1 MKQTMKKRITALL
14 LVFSLAALLSL
25 SAFAEDAST
34 TADPSVGAETSD
46 ATGSEAGSAGTT
58 ASGGVAID
66 GEVYY
71 GTDYVQFDIH
81 GGNATNLFY
90 DVLYNGDPV
99 YRHVHYEV
107 EEDGVDHVGIEVKE
121 GKSQNLYSIVVYTGP
136 SAKADGSAVT
146 ANIRCLYADLLSED
160 GTSSHSEVIGAV
172 VNTVAISMDDFPST
186 FYFDG
191 KDYNR
196 AQETIDTETDGYH
209 CDYTLYVQPELTG
222 SITYVDS
229 HGSVVKT
236 DQIEKIKASETEDSA
251 REIQLKE
258 VTAADGTVYYP
269 QVTSIKVDYYKQID
283 FVIPCRTY
291 PKGEYGHY
299 QAIIQ
304 YVDENDEL
312 IWMDEVSVTENYIYM
327 LPKTFVHTADVT
339 GEDGTTQTQTNYY
352 DRADETA
359 EYLYFQPGDAG
370 TDQSKTYTV
379 QYNVVDQTREVTWT
393 IQNLAVSVAEDGT
406 WSSISLGN
414 TEYTVQPGKTAT
426 HTPEPITYN
435 GTTYVPV
442 QDEYTYT
449 YGDTN
454 LLQQVYYTADG
465 YVPSVSYTVAL
476 QFVNIADG
484 AVLQSESVMVNPGAD
499 TEITCPAEFTA
510 GDNTYVRLGGQSD
523 TYRHSYYSPKRTYTI
538 YYRDVNDTLYANTI
552 ITNIETVTTERT
564 ETGVT
569 YVEDVTTVTGGT
581 VTGPAYAT
589 GPAAGTG
596 ITGITD
602 DTTGMNQAVNEEGQG
617 LAQEREEQIAEG
629 ETPLAQSP
637 GGETTPEESITDNDT
652 AKSGLSTALMT
663 GGTVAALVVAIVLVV
678 LIVVQRKRNRS
689 TRR

>member
-34 TADPSVGAETSD
+34 TADPSVGAGASD
-46 ATGSEAGSAGTT
+46 TAGSGTT
-58 ASGGVAID
+58 ASGAITIA

-81 GGNATNLFY
+81 GGSANNLFY
-90 DVLYNGDPV
+90 DVLYGEETVYQHVHYTTPDNSGVNSVGIDLEDLGEGYSDVTQYSIQVYRGRAVSATNKPIAQASMAGIYARLNGDPQQDV
-99 YRHVHYEV
+99 LIGSVV
-107 EEDGVDHVGIEVKE
+107 NGTNVGGIEPPPTYYN
-121 GKSQNLYSIVVYTGP
+121 Q
-136 SAKADGSAVT
+136 
-146 ANIRCLYADLLSED
+146 
-160 GTSSHSEVIGAV
+160 GT
-172 VNTVAISMDDFPST
+172 
-186 FYFDG
+186 
-191 KDYNR
+191 DYNLVSEGM
-196 AQETIDTETDGYH
+196 QYDETARKYYAEYEP
-209 CDYTLYVQPELTG
+209 YVPTPLDG
-222 SITYVDS
+222 SITYVDNQ
-229 HGSVVKT
+229 GNILKT
-236 DQIEKIKASETEDSA
+236 DTIVNITPDHTGDTP
-251 REIQLKE
+251 KE
-258 VTAADGTVYYP
+258 VVLVDRFLVQDGEQDLYYYP
-269 QVTSIKVDYYKQID
+269 TVPIVRADYYGQID
-283 FVIPCRTY
+283 FVVLCNAYASTE
-291 PKGEYGHY
+291 GETGLVKIHY
-299 QAIIQ
+299 TSGGEDIL
-304 YVDENDEL
+304 VDEVNLTTTTYLYTVPESFVQIESGKATQYKLKDNGNQLNEYHQLVLVPGRAENDYYFEYEATAADEAVTWNL
-312 IWMDEVSVTENYIYM
+312 ILM
-327 LPKTFVHTADVT
+327 
-339 GEDGTTQTQTNYY
+339 DGTTNT
-352 DRADETA
+352 RLGAETM
-359 EYLYFQPGDAG
+359 D
-370 TDQSKTYTV
+370 
-379 QYNVVDQTREVTWT
+379 
-393 IQNLAVSVAEDGT
+393 
-406 WSSISLGN
+406 
-414 TEYTVQPGKTAT
+414 VQPGETVEFDAAA
-426 HTPEPITYN
+426 HAPA
-435 GTTYVPV
+435 GYVPS
-442 QDEYTYT
+442 QETYTYT
-449 YGDTN
+449 YGGEN
-454 LLQQVYYTADG
+454 LVQYVYYTPDG
-465 YVPSVSYTVAL
+465 YVPTESYTVTL

>member
-34 TADPSVGAETSD
+34 TADPSVGAEASD

-58 ASGGVAID
+58 AQGGVTID

-81 GGNATNLFY
+81 GGNANNLFY
-90 DVLYNGDPV
+90 DVLYGGAPVYQHVHYTTPDGSGVNSVGIDLEDLGEGYSDVTQFSIRVYTGRAANDSNTIATATMAGIYARLNGDPEQDV
-99 YRHVHYEV
+99 L
-107 EEDGVDHVGIEVKE
+107 I
-121 GKSQNLYSIVVYTGP
+121 
-136 SAKADGSAVT
+136 GS
-146 ANIRCLYADLLSED
+146 
-160 GTSSHSEVIGAV
+160 V
-172 VNTVAISMDDFPST
+172 VNGTDVEGIVPPPT
-186 FYFDG
+186 YYNQG
-191 KDYNR
+191 TDYNLVSEGMQYDKTAR
-196 AQETIDTETDGYH
+196 KYYAEYKP
-209 CDYTLYVQPELTG
+209 YVPTPLDG
-222 SITYVDS
+222 SITYVDNQGNILKKDTIVNITPD
-229 HGSVVKT
+229 HTGDT
-236 DQIEKIKASETEDSA
+236 P
-251 REIQLKE
+251 KE
-258 VTAADGTVYYP
+258 VVLVDRFLVQDGEQDLYYYP
-269 QVTSIKVDYYKQID
+269 TVQIVKADYYGQID
-283 FVIPCRTY
+283 FVVLCNAYASTE
-291 PKGEYGHY
+291 GETGLVKIHY
-299 QAIIQ
+299 TSGGEDIL
-304 YVDENDEL
+304 VDEVNLTTTTYLYTVPDSFVQIESGKATQYKLKDDGNQLNEYHQLVLVPGRAENDYYFEYKATAADEAVTWNL
-312 IWMDEVSVTENYIYM
+312 ILM
-327 LPKTFVHTADVT
+327 
-339 GEDGTTQTQTNYY
+339 DGTTNT
-352 DRADETA
+352 RLGAETM
-359 EYLYFQPGDAG
+359 E
-370 TDQSKTYTV
+370 
-379 QYNVVDQTREVTWT
+379 
-393 IQNLAVSVAEDGT
+393 
-406 WSSISLGN
+406 
-414 TEYTVQPGKTAT
+414 VQPGETVEFDAAA
-426 HTPEPITYN
+426 HAPA
-435 GTTYVPV
+435 GYVPS
-442 QDEYTYT
+442 QETYTYT
-449 YGDTN
+449 YGGEN
-454 LLQQVYYTADG
+454 LVQYVYYTPDG
-465 YVPSVSYTVAL
+465 YVPTESYTVTL

>member
-34 TADPSVGAETSD
+34 TADPSVGAEASD
-46 ATGSEAGSAGTT
+46 AAGSEAGSAGTT
-58 ASGGVAID
+58 AQGGVTIA

-81 GGNATNLFY
+81 GGSATNLFY
-90 DVLYNGDPV
+90 DVLYGGAPVYQHVHYTTPDNSGVNSVGIDLEDLGEGYSDVTQYSIRVYTGRAVSATNKPIAQASMAGIYARPNGDPQQDV
-99 YRHVHYEV
+99 LI
-107 EEDGVDHVGIEVKE
+107 G
-121 GKSQNLYSIVVYTGP
+121 SVV
-136 SAKADGSAVT
+136 
-146 ANIRCLYADLLSED
+146 D
-160 GTSSHSEVIGAV
+160 GTAAGEIEPPP
-172 VNTVAISMDDFPST
+172 TYYDQDT
-186 FYFDG
+186 DT
-191 KDYNR
+191 DYNLVSEGMQYDKTAR
-196 AQETIDTETDGYH
+196 KYYAEYKP
-209 CDYTLYVQPELTG
+209 YVPTSLKG
-222 SITYVDS
+222 SITYVDNQGNILETDTIS
-229 HGSVVKT
+229 EIKPENTGADAIVV
-236 DQIEKIKASETEDSA
+236 ELED
-251 REIQLKE
+251 RLEIQNGTETLNYYPVLE
-258 VTAADGTVYYP
+258 TVTA
-269 QVTSIKVDYYKQID
+269 DYYGQID
-283 FVIPCRTY
+283 FVVLCNAYASTE
-291 PKGEYGHY
+291 GETGLVKIHY
-299 QAIIQ
+299 TAGGEDIL
-304 YVDENDEL
+304 VDEVNLTTTTYLYTVPKSFVQIESGKATQYKLKDDGNQLNEYHQLVLVPGRAENDYYFEYEATAA
-312 IWMDEVSVTENYIYM
+312 DEVISWNLILM
-327 LPKTFVHTADVT
+327 
-339 GEDGTTQTQTNYY
+339 DGTTNTRLGT
-352 DRADETA
+352 ETMDV
-359 EYLYFQPGDAG
+359 EPGETVEFDAAAHAPAG
-370 TDQSKTYTV
+370 
-379 QYNVVDQTREVTWT
+379 
-393 IQNLAVSVAEDGT
+393 
-406 WSSISLGN
+406 
-414 TEYTVQPGKTAT
+414 
-426 HTPEPITYN
+426 
-435 GTTYVPV
+435 YVPS
-442 QDEYTYT
+442 QETYTYT
-449 YGDTN
+449 YGGEN
-454 LLQQVYYTADG
+454 LVQYVYYTPDG
-465 YVPSVSYTVAL
+465 SAPTESYTVTL

-629 ETPLAQSP
+629 ETPLAQAP
-637 GGETTPEESITDNDT
+637 GGETTPEEAITDNDT

>member
-34 TADPSVGAETSD
+34 TADPSVGAEASD

-58 ASGGVAID
+58 ASGAVTIT

-71 GTDYVQFDIH
+71 GTDYVQFDIN
-81 GGNATNLFY
+81 GGSANNLFY
-90 DVLYNGDPV
+90 DVLYNGNPV
-99 YRHVHYEV
+99 YQHVYYTP
-107 EEDGVDHVGIEVKE
+107 DDRGVNSVGIDLEDLGDDYSDVT
-121 GKSQNLYSIVVYTGP
+121 QYSIQVYTGRAV
-136 SAKADGSAVT
+136 SATNKPIAQASMAGIYARPNGDPQQDVLIGSVVNGTDVGGIEPPPTYYDQVT
-146 ANIRCLYADLLSED
+146 DTDYNLVSEGMQYD
-160 GTSSHSEVIGAV
+160 GTKYYAEYK
-172 VNTVAISMDDFPST
+172 P
-186 FYFDG
+186 
-191 KDYNR
+191 
-196 AQETIDTETDGYH
+196 
-209 CDYTLYVQPELTG
+209 YVPTPLDG
-222 SITYVDS
+222 SITYVDNQ
-229 HGSVVKT
+229 GNILET
-236 DQIEKIKASETEDSA
+236 DTISPKIKPENTGADAIVVELKD
-251 REIQLKE
+251 RLEIQNGTETLNYYPVLE
-258 VTAADGTVYYP
+258 TVTA
-269 QVTSIKVDYYKQID
+269 DYYGQID
-283 FVIPCRTY
+283 FVVLCNAYASTE
-291 PKGEYGHY
+291 GETGLVKIHY
-299 QAIIQ
+299 TSGGEDIL
-304 YVDENDEL
+304 VDEVNLTTTTYLYTVPDSFVQIDAESGKATQYKL
-312 IWMDEVSVTENYIYM
+312 KDDDQLNEYHQLVLVPGRAESDYYFEYEATAADEVISWNLILM
-327 LPKTFVHTADVT
+327 
-339 GEDGTTQTQTNYY
+339 DGTTNTRLGT
-352 DRADETA
+352 ETMDV
-359 EYLYFQPGDAG
+359 EPGETVEFNAAAHAPAG
-370 TDQSKTYTV
+370 
-379 QYNVVDQTREVTWT
+379 
-393 IQNLAVSVAEDGT
+393 
-406 WSSISLGN
+406 
-414 TEYTVQPGKTAT
+414 
-426 HTPEPITYN
+426 
-435 GTTYVPV
+435 YVPS
-442 QDEYTYT
+442 QETYTYT
-449 YGDTN
+449 YGGEN
-454 LLQQVYYTADG
+454 LVQYVYYTPDG
-465 YVPSVSYTVAL
+465 YVPTESYTVTL

>member
-14 LVFSLAALLSL
+14 LVLSLAALLSL

-34 TADPSVGAETSD
+34 TADPSVGAGASD
-46 ATGSEAGSAGTT
+46 TAGSGAGSAGTT
-58 ASGGVAID
+58 AQGGVTIA

-99 YRHVHYEV
+99 YRHVHYTTP
-107 EEDGVDHVGIEVKE
+107 DNSGVNSVGIDLE
-121 GKSQNLYSIVVYTGP
+121 GLGNDYSDVTQYSIQVYTGRAV
-136 SAKADGSAVT
+136 SATNKPIAQASMAGIYARLNGDPEQDVLIGS
-146 ANIRCLYADLLSED
+146 
-160 GTSSHSEVIGAV
+160 V
-172 VNTVAISMDDFPST
+172 VNGTDVEGIVPPPT
-186 FYFDG
+186 YYNQG
-191 KDYNR
+191 TDYNLSGDMKYD
-196 AQETIDTETDGYH
+196 ETARKYYAEYKP
-209 CDYTLYVQPELTG
+209 YVPTPLDG
-222 SITYVDS
+222 SITYVDNQ
-229 HGSVVKT
+229 GNILKT
-236 DQIEKIKASETEDSA
+236 DTIVNITPDHTGDTP
-251 REIQLKE
+251 KE
-258 VTAADGTVYYP
+258 VVLVNRFLVQDGEQDLYYYP
-269 QVTSIKVDYYKQID
+269 TVQIVKADYYGQID
-283 FVIPCRTY
+283 FVVLCNAYASTE
-291 PKGEYGHY
+291 GETGLVKIHY
-299 QAIIQ
+299 TSGGEDIL
-304 YVDENDEL
+304 VDEVNLTTTTFLYTVPDSFVQIDAESGKATQYKLKDDGNQLNEYHQLVLVPGRAESDYYFEYEATAADEAVAWNL
-312 IWMDEVSVTENYIYM
+312 ILM
-327 LPKTFVHTADVT
+327 
-339 GEDGTTQTQTNYY
+339 DGTTNT
-352 DRADETA
+352 RLGAETM
-359 EYLYFQPGDAG
+359 D
-370 TDQSKTYTV
+370 
-379 QYNVVDQTREVTWT
+379 
-393 IQNLAVSVAEDGT
+393 
-406 WSSISLGN
+406 
-414 TEYTVQPGKTAT
+414 VQPGETVEFDAAA
-426 HTPEPITYN
+426 HAPA
-435 GTTYVPV
+435 GYVPS
-442 QDEYTYT
+442 QETYTYT
-449 YGDTN
+449 YGGEN
-454 LLQQVYYTADG
+454 LVQYVYYTPDG
-465 YVPSVSYTVAL
+465 YVPTESYTVTL

-629 ETPLAQSP
+629 ETPLAQAP

>member
-34 TADPSVGAETSD
+34 TADPSVGAEASD

-58 ASGGVAID
+58 AQGGVTID

-71 GTDYVQFDIH
+71 GTDYVQFDIR
-81 GGNATNLFY
+81 GGSANNLFY
-90 DVLYNGDPV
+90 DVLYGGKTVYQHVHYTPDDRGVNSVGIDLEDLGDGYSDVTQYSIQVYTGRAVSATNKPIAQASMAGIYARPNGDPQQDV
-99 YRHVHYEV
+99 LIGSVVSGTAAEAIVPPPTYYDQTTDTDYNLSEGMKYD
-107 EEDGVDHVGIEVKE
+107 ETE
-121 GKSQNLYSIVVYTGP
+121 GKY
-136 SAKADGSAVT
+136 
-146 ANIRCLYADLLSED
+146 YAEY
-160 GTSSHSEVIGAV
+160 E
-172 VNTVAISMDDFPST
+172 P
-186 FYFDG
+186 
-191 KDYNR
+191 
-196 AQETIDTETDGYH
+196 
-209 CDYTLYVQPELTG
+209 YVPTPLEG
-222 SITYVDS
+222 SITYVDNQGNILKKDTIVNITPD
-229 HGSVVKT
+229 HTGDT
-236 DQIEKIKASETEDSA
+236 P
-251 REIQLKE
+251 KE
-258 VTAADGTVYYP
+258 VVLVDRFLVQGGEQDLYYYP
-269 QVTSIKVDYYKQID
+269 TVQIVKADYYGQID
-283 FVIPCRTY
+283 FVVLCNAYASTE
-291 PKGEYGHY
+291 GETGLVKIHFMSNGKE
-299 QAIIQ
+299 
-304 YVDENDEL
+304 V
-312 IWMDEVSVTENYIYM
+312 WGDEVNLTTT
-327 LPKTFVHTADVT
+327 TFLYTVPESFVQIDAESGKATQYTLKDDDQLNEYHQLVLVPGRAESDYYFEYKAAAADEVISWNLILM
-339 GEDGTTQTQTNYY
+339 DGTTNT
-352 DRADETA
+352 R
-359 EYLYFQPGDAG
+359 LG
-370 TDQSKTYTV
+370 TKT
-379 QYNVVDQTREVTWT
+379 VD
-393 IQNLAVSVAEDGT
+393 
-406 WSSISLGN
+406 
-414 TEYTVQPGKTAT
+414 VQPGETVEFDAAA
-426 HTPEPITYN
+426 HAPA
-435 GTTYVPV
+435 GYVPS
-442 QDEYTYT
+442 QETYTYT
-449 YGDTN
+449 YGGEN
-454 LLQQVYYTADG
+454 LVQYVYYTPDG
-465 YVPSVSYTVAL
+465 YVPTESYTVTL

>member
-34 TADPSVGAETSD
+34 TADSSVGAEASD
-46 ATGSEAGSAGTT
+46 TAGSEAGSAGTT
-58 ASGGVAID
+58 AQGGVTID
-66 GEVYY
+66 GKVYY

-81 GGNATNLFY
+81 GGSATNLFY

-99 YRHVHYEV
+99 YRHVHYTTP
-107 EEDGVDHVGIEVKE
+107 DNSGVNSVGIDLE
-121 GKSQNLYSIVVYTGP
+121 NLGNGYSDVTQYSIRVYTGRAAND
-136 SAKADGSAVT
+136 SNTIATATMAGIYARLKDQEKDVLIGSVVNGTNVGGIEPPPTYYDQVT
-146 ANIRCLYADLLSED
+146 DTDYNLVSEGMQYD
-160 GTSSHSEVIGAV
+160 GTKYYAEYE
-172 VNTVAISMDDFPST
+172 P
-186 FYFDG
+186 
-191 KDYNR
+191 
-196 AQETIDTETDGYH
+196 
-209 CDYTLYVQPELTG
+209 YVPTPLDG
-222 SITYVDS
+222 SITYVDNQGNILKKDTIVNITPD
-229 HGSVVKT
+229 HTGDT
-236 DQIEKIKASETEDSA
+236 P
-251 REIQLKE
+251 KE
-258 VTAADGTVYYP
+258 VVLVDRFLVQGGEQDLYYYP
-269 QVTSIKVDYYKQID
+269 TVQIVKADYYGQID
-283 FVIPCRTY
+283 FVVLCNAYASTE
-291 PKGEYGHY
+291 GETGLVKIHFMSNGKE
-299 QAIIQ
+299 
-304 YVDENDEL
+304 V
-312 IWMDEVSVTENYIYM
+312 WGDEVNLTTT
-327 LPKTFVHTADVT
+327 TFLYTVPESFVQIDAESGKATQYTLKDDDDQLNEYHQLVLVPGRAESDYYFEYEAAAADEVISWNLILM
-339 GEDGTTQTQTNYY
+339 DGTTNT
-352 DRADETA
+352 RLGAETMDV
-359 EYLYFQPGDAG
+359 EPGETVEFDAAAHAPAG
-370 TDQSKTYTV
+370 
-379 QYNVVDQTREVTWT
+379 
-393 IQNLAVSVAEDGT
+393 
-406 WSSISLGN
+406 
-414 TEYTVQPGKTAT
+414 
-426 HTPEPITYN
+426 
-435 GTTYVPV
+435 YVPS
-442 QDEYTYT
+442 QETYTYT
-449 YGDTN
+449 YGGEN
-454 LLQQVYYTADG
+454 LVQYVYYTPDG
-465 YVPSVSYTVAL
+465 YVPTESYTVTL

-637 GGETTPEESITDNDT
+637 GGETTPEEAITDNDT

>member
-1 MKQTMKKRITALL
+1 MKKRITALL

-34 TADPSVGAETSD
+34 TADPSVGAEASD
-46 ATGSEAGSAGTT
+46 AAGSEVGSAGTT
-58 ASGGVAID
+58 AQGGVTID

-71 GTDYVQFDIH
+71 GTDYVQFDIR
-81 GGNATNLFY
+81 GNATNLFY
-90 DVLYNGDPV
+90 DVLYDGKTVYQHVHYTPDDRGVNSVGIDLEELGDGYSNVTQYSIRVYTGRAANDSNTVATATMAGIYARLNGDPEQDV
-99 YRHVHYEV
+99 L
-107 EEDGVDHVGIEVKE
+107 I
-121 GKSQNLYSIVVYTGP
+121 
-136 SAKADGSAVT
+136 GS
-146 ANIRCLYADLLSED
+146 
-160 GTSSHSEVIGAV
+160 V
-172 VNTVAISMDDFPST
+172 VNGTAAGEIVPPPTYYDQDT
-186 FYFDG
+186 DT
-191 KDYNR
+191 DYNLVSEGMKYD
-196 AQETIDTETDGYH
+196 ETARKYYAEYEP
-209 CDYTLYVQPELTG
+209 YVPTPLEG
-222 SITYVDS
+222 SITYVDNQGDILETYTIS
-229 HGSVVKT
+229 EIKPENTGADAIVVKLK
-236 DQIEKIKASETEDSA
+236 D
-251 REIQLKE
+251 RLEIQNGTETLNYYPVLE
-258 VTAADGTVYYP
+258 TVTA
-269 QVTSIKVDYYKQID
+269 DYYGQID
-283 FVIPCRTY
+283 FVVLCNAYASTE
-291 PKGEYGHY
+291 GETGLVKIHFMSNGKE
-299 QAIIQ
+299 
-304 YVDENDEL
+304 V
-312 IWMDEVSVTENYIYM
+312 WGDEVNLTTTTFLYTV
-327 LPKTFVHTADVT
+327 PKSFVKIDSESGKATQYTLKDDDDQLNEYHQLVLVPGRAESDYYFEYEAAAADEVISWNLILM
-339 GEDGTTQTQTNYY
+339 DGTTNTRLGTKTM
-352 DRADETA
+352 DVEPGETVEFDA
-359 EYLYFQPGDAG
+359 AAHAPGG
-370 TDQSKTYTV
+370 
-379 QYNVVDQTREVTWT
+379 
-393 IQNLAVSVAEDGT
+393 
-406 WSSISLGN
+406 
-414 TEYTVQPGKTAT
+414 
-426 HTPEPITYN
+426 
-435 GTTYVPV
+435 YVPS
-442 QDEYTYT
+442 QETYTYT
-449 YGDTN
+449 YGGEN
-454 LLQQVYYTADG
+454 LVQYVYYTPDG
-465 YVPSVSYTVAL
+465 YVPTESYTVTL

>member
-34 TADPSVGAETSD
+34 TADPSVGAEASD
-46 ATGSEAGSAGTT
+46 TAGSGADSAGTT
-58 ASGGVAID
+58 ASGAVTIT

-81 GGNATNLFY
+81 GGSATNLFY
-90 DVLYNGDPV
+90 DVLYGGAPVYQHVHYTTPDNSEVNSVGIDLEDLGEGYSDVTQYSIQVYRGRAVSATNKPIAQASMAGIYARLNGDPQQDV
-99 YRHVHYEV
+99 LIGSVVNGTDV
-107 EEDGVDHVGIEVKE
+107 EGIEPPPTYYDQVTDTDY
-121 GKSQNLYSIVVYTGP
+121 NLV
-136 SAKADGSAVT
+136 
-146 ANIRCLYADLLSED
+146 SESMQYD
-160 GTSSHSEVIGAV
+160 GTKYYAEYE
-172 VNTVAISMDDFPST
+172 P
-186 FYFDG
+186 
-191 KDYNR
+191 
-196 AQETIDTETDGYH
+196 
-209 CDYTLYVQPELTG
+209 YVPTPLDG
-222 SITYVDS
+222 SITYVDNQ
-229 HGSVVKT
+229 GNILRT
-236 DQIEKIKASETEDSA
+236 DTISPKIKPENTGADAIVVELEDCL
-251 REIQLKE
+251 EIQNGTETLNYYPVLE
-258 VTAADGTVYYP
+258 TVTA
-269 QVTSIKVDYYKQID
+269 DYYGQID
-283 FVIPCRTY
+283 FVVLCNAYASTE
-291 PKGEYGHY
+291 GETGLVKIHFMSNGKKVWGDEVNLTTTTFLYTVPESFVQIESGK
-299 QAIIQ
+299 ATQ
-304 YVDENDEL
+304 YKLKDDGNQLNEYHQLVLVPGRAENDYYFEYEATAA
-312 IWMDEVSVTENYIYM
+312 DEVISWNLILM
-327 LPKTFVHTADVT
+327 
-339 GEDGTTQTQTNYY
+339 DGTTNT
-352 DRADETA
+352 RLGAETMDV
-359 EYLYFQPGDAG
+359 EPGETVEFDAAAHAPAG
-370 TDQSKTYTV
+370 
-379 QYNVVDQTREVTWT
+379 
-393 IQNLAVSVAEDGT
+393 
-406 WSSISLGN
+406 
-414 TEYTVQPGKTAT
+414 
-426 HTPEPITYN
+426 
-435 GTTYVPV
+435 YVPS
-442 QDEYTYT
+442 QETYTYT
-449 YGDTN
+449 YGGEN
-454 LLQQVYYTADG
+454 LVQYVYYTPDG
-465 YVPSVSYTVAL
+465 YVPTESYTVTL

-596 ITGITD
+596 ITD

>member
-14 LVFSLAALLSL
+14 LVLSLAALLSL
-25 SAFAEDAST
+25 SAFAEDASA
-34 TADPSVGAETSD
+34 TADPSVGAGASD

-58 ASGGVAID
+58 AQGGVTID

-81 GGNATNLFY
+81 GGNANNLFY

-99 YRHVHYEV
+99 YQHVHYTTPDNSGV
-107 EEDGVDHVGIEVKE
+107 NSVGIDLEDGYRDVT
-121 GKSQNLYSIVVYTGP
+121 QYSIRVYTGRAANDSNTIATATMAGIYARLNGNP
-136 SAKADGSAVT
+136 QQDVLIGS
-146 ANIRCLYADLLSED
+146 
-160 GTSSHSEVIGAV
+160 V
-172 VNTVAISMDDFPST
+172 VNGTAAGGIEPPPTYYDQTTDT
-186 FYFDG
+186 
-191 KDYNR
+191 DYNLSGGM
-196 AQETIDTETDGYH
+196 QYDETARKYYAEYKP
-209 CDYTLYVQPELTG
+209 YVPTPLEG
-222 SITYVDS
+222 SITYVDNQGNILETDTIS
-229 HGSVVKT
+229 EIKPENTGADAIVV
-236 DQIEKIKASETEDSA
+236 ELED
-251 REIQLKE
+251 RLEIQNGTETLNYYPVLKT
-258 VTAADGTVYYP
+258 VTA
-269 QVTSIKVDYYKQID
+269 DYYGQID
-283 FVIPCRTY
+283 FVVLCNAYASTE
-291 PKGEYGHY
+291 GETGLVKIHY
-299 QAIIQ
+299 TSGDEDIL
-304 YVDENDEL
+304 VDEVNLTTTTYLYTVPKSFVQIESGKATQYKLKDDGNQLNEYHQLVLVPGRAENDYYFEYEATAADEAVSWNL
-312 IWMDEVSVTENYIYM
+312 ILM
-327 LPKTFVHTADVT
+327 
-339 GEDGTTQTQTNYY
+339 DGTTNT
-352 DRADETA
+352 RLGAETK
-359 EYLYFQPGDAG
+359 E
-370 TDQSKTYTV
+370 
-379 QYNVVDQTREVTWT
+379 
-393 IQNLAVSVAEDGT
+393 
-406 WSSISLGN
+406 
-414 TEYTVQPGKTAT
+414 VQPGETVEFDAAA
-426 HTPEPITYN
+426 HAPA
-435 GTTYVPV
+435 GYVPS
-442 QDEYTYT
+442 QETYTYT
-449 YGDTN
+449 YGGEN
-454 LLQQVYYTADG
+454 LVQYVYYTPDG
-465 YVPSVSYTVAL
+465 YVPTESYTVTL

-629 ETPLAQSP
+629 ETPLAQAP

>member
-34 TADPSVGAETSD
+34 TADPSVGAGASD

-58 ASGGVAID
+58 ASGAVTIT

-71 GTDYVQFDIH
+71 GTDYVQFDIN

-90 DVLYNGDPV
+90 DVLYGGAPV
-99 YRHVHYEV
+99 YQHVHYTTPDNSGV
-107 EEDGVDHVGIEVKE
+107 NSVGIDLEDGYRDVT
-121 GKSQNLYSIVVYTGP
+121 QYSIRVYTGRAAND
-136 SAKADGSAVT
+136 SNTIATATMAGIYARLKDQQQDVWIGS
-146 ANIRCLYADLLSED
+146 
-160 GTSSHSEVIGAV
+160 V
-172 VNTVAISMDDFPST
+172 VNGTNVGGIEPPPTYYDQVTDT
-186 FYFDG
+186 
-191 KDYNR
+191 DYNLSGDMKYD
-196 AQETIDTETDGYH
+196 ETARKYYAEYEP
-209 CDYTLYVQPELTG
+209 YVPTPLDG
-222 SITYVDS
+222 SITYVDNQ
-229 HGSVVKT
+229 GNILKT
-236 DQIEKIKASETEDSA
+236 DTIVNITPDHTGDTP
-251 REIQLKE
+251 KE
-258 VTAADGTVYYP
+258 VVLVDRFLVQDGEQDLYYYP
-269 QVTSIKVDYYKQID
+269 TVQIVKADYYGQID
-283 FVIPCRTY
+283 FVVLCNAYASTE
-291 PKGEYGHY
+291 GETGLVKIHY
-299 QAIIQ
+299 TSGGEDIL
-304 YVDENDEL
+304 VDEVNLTTTTFLYTVPKSFVQIESGKATQYTLKDDDQLNEYHQL
-312 IWMDEVSVTENYIYM
+312 VLVPGRAESDYFFEYEATAADEVISWNLILM
-327 LPKTFVHTADVT
+327 
-339 GEDGTTQTQTNYY
+339 DGTTNT
-352 DRADETA
+352 RLGAETMDV
-359 EYLYFQPGDAG
+359 EPGETVEFDAAAHAPAG
-370 TDQSKTYTV
+370 
-379 QYNVVDQTREVTWT
+379 
-393 IQNLAVSVAEDGT
+393 
-406 WSSISLGN
+406 
-414 TEYTVQPGKTAT
+414 
-426 HTPEPITYN
+426 
-435 GTTYVPV
+435 YVPS
-442 QDEYTYT
+442 QETYTYT
-449 YGDTN
+449 YGGEN
-454 LLQQVYYTADG
+454 LVQYVYYTPDG
-465 YVPSVSYTVAL
+465 YVPTESYTVTL

>member
-34 TADPSVGAETSD
+34 TADPSVGAEASD

-58 ASGGVAID
+58 AQGEVTIA

-71 GTDYVQFDIH
+71 GTDYVQFDIR
-81 GGNATNLFY
+81 GNATNLFY
-90 DVLYNGDPV
+90 DVLYDGKTV
-99 YRHVHYEV
+99 YQHVHYTP
-107 EEDGVDHVGIEVKE
+107 DDRGVNSVGIDLEELGDGYSNVT
-121 GKSQNLYSIVVYTGP
+121 QYSIRVYTGR
-136 SAKADGSAVT
+136 A
-146 ANIRCLYADLLSED
+146 ANDS
-160 GTSSHSEVIGAV
+160 
-172 VNTVAISMDDFPST
+172 NTVATATMAGIYARLKDQKKDVLIGSVVNGTDA
-186 FYFDG
+186 G
-191 KDYNR
+191 KIVPPPTYYDQVTDTDYNLSGDM
-196 AQETIDTETDGYH
+196 QYDETAGKYYAEYEP
-209 CDYTLYVQPELTG
+209 YVPTPLEG
-222 SITYVDS
+222 SITYVDNQGNILKKDTIVNITPD
-229 HGSVVKT
+229 HTGDT
-236 DQIEKIKASETEDSA
+236 P
-251 REIQLKE
+251 KE
-258 VTAADGTVYYP
+258 VVLVDRFLVQGGEQDLYYYP
-269 QVTSIKVDYYKQID
+269 TVQIVKADYYGQID
-283 FVIPCRTY
+283 FVVLCNAYASTE
-291 PKGEYGHY
+291 GETGLVKIHFMSNGKK
-299 QAIIQ
+299 
-304 YVDENDEL
+304 V
-312 IWMDEVSVTENYIYM
+312 WGDEVNLTTT
-327 LPKTFVHTADVT
+327 TFLYTVPDSFVQIDAESGKATQYKLKDDGNQLNEYHQLVLVPGRAESDYHFEYEAAAADEVISWNLILM
-339 GEDGTTQTQTNYY
+339 DGTTNT
-352 DRADETA
+352 RLGAETK
-359 EYLYFQPGDAG
+359 D
-370 TDQSKTYTV
+370 
-379 QYNVVDQTREVTWT
+379 
-393 IQNLAVSVAEDGT
+393 
-406 WSSISLGN
+406 
-414 TEYTVQPGKTAT
+414 VQPGETVEFDAAA
-426 HTPEPITYN
+426 HAPA
-435 GTTYVPV
+435 GYVPS
-442 QDEYTYT
+442 QETYTYT
-449 YGDTN
+449 YGGEN
-454 LLQQVYYTADG
+454 LVQYVYYTPDG
-465 YVPSVSYTVAL
+465 YVPTESYTVTL

-637 GGETTPEESITDNDT
+637 GGETTPEEAITDNDT

>member
-1 MKQTMKKRITALL
+1 MKKRITALL

-34 TADPSVGAETSD
+34 TADPSVGAGASD

-58 ASGGVAID
+58 AQGGVTIA

-71 GTDYVQFDIH
+71 GTDYVQFDIN

-90 DVLYNGDPV
+90 DVLYGGKTVYQHVHYTPDGSGVNSVGIDLEDDYSDVTQYSIRVYTGRGANDSNTVATATMAGIYARLNGDPEQDV
-99 YRHVHYEV
+99 L
-107 EEDGVDHVGIEVKE
+107 I
-121 GKSQNLYSIVVYTGP
+121 
-136 SAKADGSAVT
+136 GS
-146 ANIRCLYADLLSED
+146 
-160 GTSSHSEVIGAV
+160 V
-172 VNTVAISMDDFPST
+172 VNGTDA
-186 FYFDG
+186 G
-191 KDYNR
+191 KIVPPPTYYNQGTDYNLSGDMKYD
-196 AQETIDTETDGYH
+196 ETARKYYAEYKP
-209 CDYTLYVQPELTG
+209 YVPTPLDG
-222 SITYVDS
+222 SITYVDNQ
-229 HGSVVKT
+229 GNILKT
-236 DQIEKIKASETEDSA
+236 DTIVNITPDHTGDTP
-251 REIQLKE
+251 KE
-258 VTAADGTVYYP
+258 VVLVDRFLVQDGEQDLYYYP
-269 QVTSIKVDYYKQID
+269 TVQIVKADYYGQID
-283 FVIPCRTY
+283 FVVLCNAYASTE
-291 PKGEYGHY
+291 GETGLVKIHY
-299 QAIIQ
+299 TSGGEDIL
-304 YVDENDEL
+304 VDEVNLTTTTYLYTVPDSFVQIESGKATQYKLKDDGNQLNEYHQLVLVPGRAERDYCFEYEATAADEAVTWNL
-312 IWMDEVSVTENYIYM
+312 ILM
-327 LPKTFVHTADVT
+327 
-339 GEDGTTQTQTNYY
+339 DGTTNT
-352 DRADETA
+352 RLGAETM
-359 EYLYFQPGDAG
+359 D
-370 TDQSKTYTV
+370 
-379 QYNVVDQTREVTWT
+379 
-393 IQNLAVSVAEDGT
+393 
-406 WSSISLGN
+406 
-414 TEYTVQPGKTAT
+414 VQPGETVEFDAAA
-426 HTPEPITYN
+426 HAPA
-435 GTTYVPV
+435 GYVPS
-442 QDEYTYT
+442 QETYTYT
-449 YGDTN
+449 YGGEN
-454 LLQQVYYTADG
+454 LVQYVYYTPDG
-465 YVPSVSYTVAL
+465 YVPTESYTVTL

-629 ETPLAQSP
+629 ETPLAQAP

>member
-14 LVFSLAALLSL
+14 LVLSLAALLSL

-34 TADPSVGAETSD
+34 TADPSVGAEASD
-46 ATGSEAGSAGTT
+46 TAGSGAGSAGTT
-58 ASGGVAID
+58 AQGGVTIA

-81 GGNATNLFY
+81 GGSANNLFY
-90 DVLYNGDPV
+90 DVLYGEETVYQHVHYTPDDRGVNSVGIDLEDLGDDYSDVTQYSIQVYTGRAVSATNKPIAQASMAGIYARPNGDPQQDV
-99 YRHVHYEV
+99 L
-107 EEDGVDHVGIEVKE
+107 I
-121 GKSQNLYSIVVYTGP
+121 
-136 SAKADGSAVT
+136 GS
-146 ANIRCLYADLLSED
+146 
-160 GTSSHSEVIGAV
+160 V
-172 VNTVAISMDDFPST
+172 VNGTDVGEIEPPPTYYDQVTDT
-186 FYFDG
+186 
-191 KDYNR
+191 DYNLVSEGM
-196 AQETIDTETDGYH
+196 QYDETARKYYAEYEP
-209 CDYTLYVQPELTG
+209 YVPTPLDG
-222 SITYVDS
+222 SITYVDNQ
-229 HGSVVKT
+229 GNILKT
-236 DQIEKIKASETEDSA
+236 DTIVNITPDHTGDTP
-251 REIQLKE
+251 KE
-258 VTAADGTVYYP
+258 VVLVNRFLVQDGEQDLYYYP
-269 QVTSIKVDYYKQID
+269 TVQIVKADYYGQID
-283 FVIPCRTY
+283 FVVLCNAYASTE
-291 PKGEYGHY
+291 GETGLVKIHY
-299 QAIIQ
+299 TAGGEDIL
-304 YVDENDEL
+304 VDEVNLTTTTYLYTVPKSFVQIESGKATQYTLKDDDQLNEYHQLVLVPGRAENDYYFEYEATAA
-312 IWMDEVSVTENYIYM
+312 DEVISWNLILM
-327 LPKTFVHTADVT
+327 
-339 GEDGTTQTQTNYY
+339 DGTTNTRLGT
-352 DRADETA
+352 ETM
-359 EYLYFQPGDAG
+359 E
-370 TDQSKTYTV
+370 
-379 QYNVVDQTREVTWT
+379 
-393 IQNLAVSVAEDGT
+393 
-406 WSSISLGN
+406 
-414 TEYTVQPGKTAT
+414 VQPGETVEFDAAA
-426 HTPEPITYN
+426 HAPA
-435 GTTYVPV
+435 GYVPS
-442 QDEYTYT
+442 QETYTYT
-449 YGDTN
+449 YGGEN
-454 LLQQVYYTADG
+454 LVQYVYYTPDG
-465 YVPSVSYTVAL
+465 YVPTESYTVTL

-629 ETPLAQSP
+629 ETPLAQAP

>member
-34 TADPSVGAETSD
+34 TADSSVGAEASD
-46 ATGSEAGSAGTT
+46 TAGSEAGSAGTT
-58 ASGGVAID
+58 AQGGVTID
-66 GEVYY
+66 GKVYY
-71 GTDYVQFDIH
+71 GTDYVQFYIH
-81 GGNATNLFY
+81 GGSATNLFY

-99 YRHVHYEV
+99 YRHVHYTTP
-107 EEDGVDHVGIEVKE
+107 DNSGVNSVGIDLE
-121 GKSQNLYSIVVYTGP
+121 NLGNGYSDVTQYSIRVYTGRAAND
-136 SAKADGSAVT
+136 SNTIATATMAGIYARLKDQEKDVLIGSVVNGTNVGGIEPPPTYYDQVT
-146 ANIRCLYADLLSED
+146 DTDYNLVSEGMQYD
-160 GTSSHSEVIGAV
+160 GTKYYAEYE
-172 VNTVAISMDDFPST
+172 P
-186 FYFDG
+186 
-191 KDYNR
+191 
-196 AQETIDTETDGYH
+196 
-209 CDYTLYVQPELTG
+209 YVPTPLDG
-222 SITYVDS
+222 SITYVDNQGNILKKDTIVNITPD
-229 HGSVVKT
+229 HTGDT
-236 DQIEKIKASETEDSA
+236 P
-251 REIQLKE
+251 KE
-258 VTAADGTVYYP
+258 VVLVDRFLVQGGEQDLYYYP
-269 QVTSIKVDYYKQID
+269 TVQIVKADYYGQID
-283 FVIPCRTY
+283 FVVLCNAYASTE
-291 PKGEYGHY
+291 GETGLVKIHFMSNGKEVWGDEVNLTTTTFLYTVPESFVQIDAESGK
-299 QAIIQ
+299 ATQ
-304 YVDENDEL
+304 YTLKDDDDQLNEYHQLVLVPGRAENDYYFEYEATAADEAVTWNL
-312 IWMDEVSVTENYIYM
+312 ILM
-327 LPKTFVHTADVT
+327 
-339 GEDGTTQTQTNYY
+339 DGTTNT
-352 DRADETA
+352 RLGAETK
-359 EYLYFQPGDAG
+359 D
-370 TDQSKTYTV
+370 
-379 QYNVVDQTREVTWT
+379 
-393 IQNLAVSVAEDGT
+393 
-406 WSSISLGN
+406 
-414 TEYTVQPGKTAT
+414 VQPGETVEFDAAA
-426 HTPEPITYN
+426 HAPA
-435 GTTYVPV
+435 GYVPS
-442 QDEYTYT
+442 QETYTYT
-449 YGDTN
+449 YGGEN
-454 LLQQVYYTADG
+454 LVQYVYYTPDG
-465 YVPSVSYTVAL
+465 YVPTESYTVTL

>member
-34 TADPSVGAETSD
+34 TADPSVGAGASD

-58 ASGGVAID
+58 AQGGVTIA

-71 GTDYVQFDIH
+71 GTDYVQFDIY
-81 GGNATNLFY
+81 GGDATNLFY
-90 DVLYNGDPV
+90 DVLYGEETV
-99 YRHVHYEV
+99 YQHVHYTTP
-107 EEDGVDHVGIEVKE
+107 DGSGVNSVGIDLEDL
-121 GKSQNLYSIVVYTGP
+121 GDGYSDVTQFSIQVYTGRAV
-136 SAKADGSAVT
+136 SATNKPIAQASMAGIYARPNGNPQQDVLIGSVV
-146 ANIRCLYADLLSED
+146 S
-160 GTSSHSEVIGAV
+160 GTDV
-172 VNTVAISMDDFPST
+172 
-186 FYFDG
+186 G
-191 KDYNR
+191 KIVPPPTYYDQDTDTDYNLVSEGMQYDKTAR
-196 AQETIDTETDGYH
+196 KYYAEYEP
-209 CDYTLYVQPELTG
+209 YVPTPLDG
-222 SITYVDS
+222 SITYVDNQ
-229 HGSVVKT
+229 GNILKT
-236 DQIEKIKASETEDSA
+236 DTIVNITPDHTGDTP
-251 REIQLKE
+251 KE
-258 VTAADGTVYYP
+258 VVLVNRFLVQDGEQDLYYYP
-269 QVTSIKVDYYKQID
+269 TVQIVKADYYGQID
-283 FVIPCRTY
+283 FVVLCNAYASTE
-291 PKGEYGHY
+291 GETGLVKIHFMSNGKK
-299 QAIIQ
+299 
-304 YVDENDEL
+304 V
-312 IWMDEVSVTENYIYM
+312 WGDEVNLTTT
-327 LPKTFVHTADVT
+327 TFLYTVPESFVQIDAESGKATQYTLKDDDQLNEYHQLVLVPGRAESDYFFEYEATAADEVISWNLILM
-339 GEDGTTQTQTNYY
+339 DGTTNT
-352 DRADETA
+352 RLGAETMDV
-359 EYLYFQPGDAG
+359 EPGETVEFDAAAHAPAG
-370 TDQSKTYTV
+370 
-379 QYNVVDQTREVTWT
+379 
-393 IQNLAVSVAEDGT
+393 
-406 WSSISLGN
+406 
-414 TEYTVQPGKTAT
+414 
-426 HTPEPITYN
+426 
-435 GTTYVPV
+435 YVPS
-442 QDEYTYT
+442 QETYTYT
-449 YGDTN
+449 YGGEN
-454 LLQQVYYTADG
+454 PVQYVYYTPDG
-465 YVPSVSYTVAL
+465 YVPTESYTVTL

-637 GGETTPEESITDNDT
+637 GGETTPEEAITDNDT

>member
-34 TADPSVGAETSD
+34 TADPSVGAEASD

-58 ASGGVAID
+58 AQGGVTID

-71 GTDYVQFDIH
+71 GTDYVQFDIR

-90 DVLYNGDPV
+90 DVLYGGKTVYQHVHYTPDGSGVNSVGIDLEDDYSDVTQYSIRVYTGRAANDSNTVATATMAGIYARLNGDPEQDV
-99 YRHVHYEV
+99 LIGSVV
-107 EEDGVDHVGIEVKE
+107 NGTDA
-121 GKSQNLYSIVVYTGP
+121 GKIVPPPTYYDQVADTDYNLSGDMKY
-136 SAKADGSAVT
+136 
-146 ANIRCLYADLLSED
+146 D
-160 GTSSHSEVIGAV
+160 GTKYYAEYK
-172 VNTVAISMDDFPST
+172 P
-186 FYFDG
+186 
-191 KDYNR
+191 
-196 AQETIDTETDGYH
+196 
-209 CDYTLYVQPELTG
+209 YVPTPLDG
-222 SITYVDS
+222 SITYVDNQGNILKKDTIVNITPD
-229 HGSVVKT
+229 HTGDT
-236 DQIEKIKASETEDSA
+236 P
-251 REIQLKE
+251 KE
-258 VTAADGTVYYP
+258 VVLVDRFLVQGGEQDLYYYP
-269 QVTSIKVDYYKQID
+269 TVQIVKADYYGQID
-283 FVIPCRTY
+283 FVVLCNAYASTE
-291 PKGEYGHY
+291 GETGLVKIHFMSNGKK
-299 QAIIQ
+299 
-304 YVDENDEL
+304 V
-312 IWMDEVSVTENYIYM
+312 WGDEVNLTTT
-327 LPKTFVHTADVT
+327 TFLYTVPESFVQIDSESGKATQYTLKDDDQLNEYHQLVLVPGRAESDYYFEYEAAAADEVISWNLILM
-339 GEDGTTQTQTNYY
+339 DGTTNT
-352 DRADETA
+352 RLGAETMDV
-359 EYLYFQPGDAG
+359 EPGETVEFDAAAHAPAG
-370 TDQSKTYTV
+370 
-379 QYNVVDQTREVTWT
+379 
-393 IQNLAVSVAEDGT
+393 
-406 WSSISLGN
+406 
-414 TEYTVQPGKTAT
+414 
-426 HTPEPITYN
+426 
-435 GTTYVPV
+435 YVPS
-442 QDEYTYT
+442 QETYTYT
-449 YGDTN
+449 YGGEN
-454 LLQQVYYTADG
+454 LVQYVYYTPDG
-465 YVPSVSYTVAL
+465 YVPTESYTVTL

-629 ETPLAQSP
+629 ETPLAQAP

>member
-1 MKQTMKKRITALL
+1 MKKRITALL

-34 TADPSVGAETSD
+34 TADPSVGAEASD
-46 ATGSEAGSAGTT
+46 AAGSEVGSAGTT
-58 ASGGVAID
+58 AQGGVTID

-71 GTDYVQFDIH
+71 GTDYVQFDIR
-81 GGNATNLFY
+81 GNATNLFY
-90 DVLYNGDPV
+90 DVLYDGKTVYQHVHYTPDDRGVNSVGIDLEELGDGYSNVTQYSIRVYTGRAANDSNTVATATMAGIYARLNGDPEQDV
-99 YRHVHYEV
+99 L
-107 EEDGVDHVGIEVKE
+107 I
-121 GKSQNLYSIVVYTGP
+121 
-136 SAKADGSAVT
+136 GS
-146 ANIRCLYADLLSED
+146 
-160 GTSSHSEVIGAV
+160 V
-172 VNTVAISMDDFPST
+172 VNGTAAGEIVPPPTYYDQDT
-186 FYFDG
+186 DT
-191 KDYNR
+191 DYNLVSEGMKYD
-196 AQETIDTETDGYH
+196 ETARKYYAEYEP
-209 CDYTLYVQPELTG
+209 YVPTPLEG
-222 SITYVDS
+222 SITYVDNQGDILETYTIS
-229 HGSVVKT
+229 EIKPENTGADAIVVKLK
-236 DQIEKIKASETEDSA
+236 D
-251 REIQLKE
+251 RLEIQNGTETLNYYPVLE
-258 VTAADGTVYYP
+258 TVTA
-269 QVTSIKVDYYKQID
+269 DYYGQID
-283 FVIPCRTY
+283 FVVLCNAYASTE
-291 PKGEYGHY
+291 GETGLVKIHFMSNGKE
-299 QAIIQ
+299 
-304 YVDENDEL
+304 V
-312 IWMDEVSVTENYIYM
+312 WGDEVNLTTTTFLYTV
-327 LPKTFVHTADVT
+327 PKSFVKIDSESGKATQYTLKDDDDQLNEYHQLVLVPGRAESDYYFEYEAAAADEVISWNLILM
-339 GEDGTTQTQTNYY
+339 DGTTNTRLGTKTM
-352 DRADETA
+352 DVEPGETVEFDA
-359 EYLYFQPGDAG
+359 AAHAPGG
-370 TDQSKTYTV
+370 
-379 QYNVVDQTREVTWT
+379 
-393 IQNLAVSVAEDGT
+393 
-406 WSSISLGN
+406 
-414 TEYTVQPGKTAT
+414 
-426 HTPEPITYN
+426 
-435 GTTYVPV
+435 YVPS
-442 QDEYTYT
+442 QETYTYT
-449 YGDTN
+449 YGGEN
-454 LLQQVYYTADG
+454 LVQYVYYTPDG
-465 YVPSVSYTVAL
+465 YVPTESYTVTL

-637 GGETTPEESITDNDT
+637 GGETTPEEAITDNDT

>member
-14 LVFSLAALLSL
+14 LVLSLAALLSL

-34 TADPSVGAETSD
+34 TADPSVGAGASD

-58 ASGGVAID
+58 ASGAVTIT

-71 GTDYVQFDIH
+71 GTDYVQFDIN

-90 DVLYNGDPV
+90 DVLYDGAPVYQHVHYTTPDGSGVNSVGIDLEDLGEGYSDVTQYSIQVYTGRAVSATNKPIAQASMAGIYARPNGDPEQDV
-99 YRHVHYEV
+99 LIGSVV
-107 EEDGVDHVGIEVKE
+107 NGTNVGGIEPPPTYYD
-121 GKSQNLYSIVVYTGP
+121 Q
-136 SAKADGSAVT
+136 VT
-146 ANIRCLYADLLSED
+146 D
-160 GTSSHSEVIGAV
+160 T
-172 VNTVAISMDDFPST
+172 
-186 FYFDG
+186 
-191 KDYNR
+191 DYNLVSEGMQYDKTAR
-196 AQETIDTETDGYH
+196 KYYAEYEP
-209 CDYTLYVQPELTG
+209 YVPTPLDG
-222 SITYVDS
+222 SITYVDNQ
-229 HGSVVKT
+229 GNILKT
-236 DQIEKIKASETEDSA
+236 DTIVNITPDHTGDTP
-251 REIQLKE
+251 KE
-258 VTAADGTVYYP
+258 VVLVNRFLVQDGEQDLYYYP
-269 QVTSIKVDYYKQID
+269 TVQIVKADYYGQID
-283 FVIPCRTY
+283 FVVLCNAYASTE
-291 PKGEYGHY
+291 GETGLVKIHY
-299 QAIIQ
+299 TSGGEDIL
-304 YVDENDEL
+304 VDEVNLTTTTYLYTVPKSFVQIESGKATQYTLKDDGNQLNEYHQLVLVPGRAENDYYFEYEATVADEAVTWNL
-312 IWMDEVSVTENYIYM
+312 ILM
-327 LPKTFVHTADVT
+327 
-339 GEDGTTQTQTNYY
+339 DGTTNT
-352 DRADETA
+352 RLGAETMDV
-359 EYLYFQPGDAG
+359 EPGETVEFDAAAHAPAG
-370 TDQSKTYTV
+370 
-379 QYNVVDQTREVTWT
+379 
-393 IQNLAVSVAEDGT
+393 
-406 WSSISLGN
+406 
-414 TEYTVQPGKTAT
+414 
-426 HTPEPITYN
+426 
-435 GTTYVPV
+435 YVPS
-442 QDEYTYT
+442 QETYTYT
-449 YGDTN
+449 YGGEN
-454 LLQQVYYTADG
+454 LVQYVYYTPDG
-465 YVPSVSYTVAL
+465 YVPTESYTVTL

-629 ETPLAQSP
+629 ETPLAQAP

-663 GGTVAALVVAIVLVV
+663 GGTVAALVAAIVLVV

>member
-1 MKQTMKKRITALL
+1 MKKRITALL

-34 TADPSVGAETSD
+34 TADPSVGAEASD

-58 ASGGVAID
+58 AQGGVTIT

-81 GGNATNLFY
+81 GGNANNLFY
-90 DVLYNGDPV
+90 DVLYGEETVYQHVHYTTPDGSGVNSVGIDLEDLGDGYSNVTQYSIRVYTGRAANDSNTVATATMAGIYARLNGDPEQDV
-99 YRHVHYEV
+99 L
-107 EEDGVDHVGIEVKE
+107 I
-121 GKSQNLYSIVVYTGP
+121 
-136 SAKADGSAVT
+136 GS
-146 ANIRCLYADLLSED
+146 
-160 GTSSHSEVIGAV
+160 V
-172 VNTVAISMDDFPST
+172 VNGTAAGEIVPPPTYYDQVTDT
-186 FYFDG
+186 
-191 KDYNR
+191 DYNLSGGM
-196 AQETIDTETDGYH
+196 QYDETARKYYAEYKP
-209 CDYTLYVQPELTG
+209 YVPTPLEG
-222 SITYVDS
+222 SITYVDNQGNILKKDTIVNITPD
-229 HGSVVKT
+229 HTGDT
-236 DQIEKIKASETEDSA
+236 P
-251 REIQLKE
+251 KE
-258 VTAADGTVYYP
+258 VVLVDRFLVQGGEQDLYYYP
-269 QVTSIKVDYYKQID
+269 TVQIVKADYYGQID
-283 FVIPCRTY
+283 FVVLCNAYASTE
-291 PKGEYGHY
+291 GETGLVKIHFMSNGKK
-299 QAIIQ
+299 
-304 YVDENDEL
+304 V
-312 IWMDEVSVTENYIYM
+312 WGDEVNLTTTTFLYTV
-327 LPKTFVHTADVT
+327 PKSFVQIDAESGKATQYTLKDDDDQLNEYHQLVLVPGRAESDYYFEYEAAAADEVISWNLILM
-339 GEDGTTQTQTNYY
+339 DGTTNT
-352 DRADETA
+352 RLGAETM
-359 EYLYFQPGDAG
+359 D
-370 TDQSKTYTV
+370 
-379 QYNVVDQTREVTWT
+379 
-393 IQNLAVSVAEDGT
+393 
-406 WSSISLGN
+406 
-414 TEYTVQPGKTAT
+414 VQPGQTVEFDAAAHAPT
-426 HTPEPITYN
+426 
-435 GTTYVPV
+435 GYVPS
-442 QDEYTYT
+442 QETYTYT
-449 YGDTN
+449 YGGEN
-454 LLQQVYYTADG
+454 LVQYVYYTPDG
-465 YVPSVSYTVAL
+465 YVPTESYTVTL

-637 GGETTPEESITDNDT
+637 GGETTPEEAITDNDT

>member
-34 TADPSVGAETSD
+34 TADPSVGAGASD
-46 ATGSEAGSAGTT
+46 TAGSGTT
-58 ASGGVAID
+58 ASGAVTIT

-81 GGNATNLFY
+81 GGSANNLFY

-99 YRHVHYEV
+99 YRHVHYTTP
-107 EEDGVDHVGIEVKE
+107 DNSGVNSVGIDLEDLGE
-121 GKSQNLYSIVVYTGP
+121 GYSDVTQYSIQVYTGRAV
-136 SAKADGSAVT
+136 SATNKPIAQASMAGIYARLNGDPQQDVLIGS
-146 ANIRCLYADLLSED
+146 
-160 GTSSHSEVIGAV
+160 V
-172 VNTVAISMDDFPST
+172 VNGTDVEGIVPPPT
-186 FYFDG
+186 YYNQG
-191 KDYNR
+191 TDYNLSGDMKYD
-196 AQETIDTETDGYH
+196 ETARKYYAEYEP
-209 CDYTLYVQPELTG
+209 YVPTPLDG
-222 SITYVDS
+222 SITYVDNQ
-229 HGSVVKT
+229 GNILKT
-236 DQIEKIKASETEDSA
+236 DTIVNITPDHTGDTP
-251 REIQLKE
+251 KE
-258 VTAADGTVYYP
+258 VVLVDRFLVQDGEQDLYYYP
-269 QVTSIKVDYYKQID
+269 TVQIVKADYYGQID
-283 FVIPCRTY
+283 FVVLCNAYASTE
-291 PKGEYGHY
+291 GETGLVKIHY
-299 QAIIQ
+299 TSGGEDIL
-304 YVDENDEL
+304 VDEVNLTTTTYLYTVPESFVQIESGKATQYKLKDDGNQLNEYHQLVLVPGRAENDYYFEYEATAADEAVTWNL
-312 IWMDEVSVTENYIYM
+312 ILM
-327 LPKTFVHTADVT
+327 
-339 GEDGTTQTQTNYY
+339 DGTTNT
-352 DRADETA
+352 RLGAETMDV
-359 EYLYFQPGDAG
+359 EPGETVEFDAAAHAPAG
-370 TDQSKTYTV
+370 
-379 QYNVVDQTREVTWT
+379 
-393 IQNLAVSVAEDGT
+393 
-406 WSSISLGN
+406 
-414 TEYTVQPGKTAT
+414 
-426 HTPEPITYN
+426 
-435 GTTYVPV
+435 YVPS
-442 QDEYTYT
+442 QETYTYT
-449 YGDTN
+449 YGGEN
-454 LLQQVYYTADG
+454 LVQYVYYTPDG
-465 YVPSVSYTVAL
+465 YVPTESYTVTL

>member
-34 TADPSVGAETSD
+34 TADPSVGAEASD

-58 ASGGVAID
+58 AQGGVTID

-71 GTDYVQFDIH
+71 GTDYVQFDIR
-81 GGNATNLFY
+81 GNATNLFY
-90 DVLYNGDPV
+90 DVLYDGKTVYQHVHYTPDDRGVNSVGIDLEELGDGYSNVTQYSIRVYTGRAANDSNTVATATMAGIYARPNGDPQQDV
-99 YRHVHYEV
+99 LIGSVV
-107 EEDGVDHVGIEVKE
+107 SGTAAEE
-121 GKSQNLYSIVVYTGP
+121 IVPPPTYYDQDT
-136 SAKADGSAVT
+136 DT
-146 ANIRCLYADLLSED
+146 
-160 GTSSHSEVIGAV
+160 
-172 VNTVAISMDDFPST
+172 
-186 FYFDG
+186 
-191 KDYNR
+191 DYNLVSEGMKYD
-196 AQETIDTETDGYH
+196 ETARKYYAEYEP
-209 CDYTLYVQPELTG
+209 YVPTPLEG
-222 SITYVDS
+222 SITYVDNQGNILKKDTIVNITPD
-229 HGSVVKT
+229 HTGDT
-236 DQIEKIKASETEDSA
+236 P
-251 REIQLKE
+251 KE
-258 VTAADGTVYYP
+258 VVLVDRFLVQGGEQDLYYYP
-269 QVTSIKVDYYKQID
+269 TVQIVKADYYGQID
-283 FVIPCRTY
+283 FVVLCNAYASTE
-291 PKGEYGHY
+291 GETGLVKIHFMSNGKE
-299 QAIIQ
+299 
-304 YVDENDEL
+304 V
-312 IWMDEVSVTENYIYM
+312 WGDEVNLTTT
-327 LPKTFVHTADVT
+327 TFLYTVPDSFVQIDAESGKATQYTLKDDGNQLNEYHQLVLVPGRAESDYYFEYEAAAADEVIRWNLILM
-339 GEDGTTQTQTNYY
+339 DGTTNTRLGTKTM
-352 DRADETA
+352 DVEPGETV
-359 EYLYFQPGDAG
+359 EFDAAAHAPAG
-370 TDQSKTYTV
+370 
-379 QYNVVDQTREVTWT
+379 
-393 IQNLAVSVAEDGT
+393 
-406 WSSISLGN
+406 
-414 TEYTVQPGKTAT
+414 
-426 HTPEPITYN
+426 
-435 GTTYVPV
+435 YVPS
-442 QDEYTYT
+442 QETYTYT
-449 YGDTN
+449 YGGEN
-454 LLQQVYYTADG
+454 LVQYVYYTPDG
-465 YVPSVSYTVAL
+465 YVPTESYTVTL

>member
-34 TADPSVGAETSD
+34 TADPSVGAEASD
-46 ATGSEAGSAGTT
+46 TAGSEAGSAGTT
-58 ASGGVAID
+58 ASGAVTIAGK
-66 GEVYY
+66 VYY

-81 GGNATNLFY
+81 GGSANNLFY
-90 DVLYNGDPV
+90 DVLYNGNPV
-99 YRHVHYEV
+99 YRHVHYTTP
-107 EEDGVDHVGIEVKE
+107 DNSGVNSVGIDLEDLGDDYSDVT
-121 GKSQNLYSIVVYTGP
+121 QYSIRVYTGRAAND
-136 SAKADGSAVT
+136 SNTIATATMAGIYARLKDQEKDVLIGS
-146 ANIRCLYADLLSED
+146 
-160 GTSSHSEVIGAV
+160 V
-172 VNTVAISMDDFPST
+172 VNGTDVEGIEPPPT
-186 FYFDG
+186 YYNQG
-191 KDYNR
+191 TDYNLVSEGMQYDKTAR
-196 AQETIDTETDGYH
+196 KYYAEYEP
-209 CDYTLYVQPELTG
+209 YVPTPLDG
-222 SITYVDS
+222 SITYVDNQ
-229 HGSVVKT
+229 GNILKT
-236 DQIEKIKASETEDSA
+236 DTIVNITPDHTGDTP
-251 REIQLKE
+251 KE
-258 VTAADGTVYYP
+258 VVLVNRFLVQDGEQDLYYYP
-269 QVTSIKVDYYKQID
+269 TVQIVKADYYGQID
-283 FVIPCRTY
+283 FVVLCNAYASTE
-291 PKGEYGHY
+291 GETGLVKIHY
-299 QAIIQ
+299 TSGGEDIL
-304 YVDENDEL
+304 VDEVNLTTTTYLYTVPESFVQIDAESGKATQYKLKDDGNQLNEYHQLVLVPGRAESDYYFEYEATAADEAVTWNL
-312 IWMDEVSVTENYIYM
+312 ILM
-327 LPKTFVHTADVT
+327 
-339 GEDGTTQTQTNYY
+339 DGTTNT
-352 DRADETA
+352 RLGAETK
-359 EYLYFQPGDAG
+359 E
-370 TDQSKTYTV
+370 
-379 QYNVVDQTREVTWT
+379 
-393 IQNLAVSVAEDGT
+393 
-406 WSSISLGN
+406 
-414 TEYTVQPGKTAT
+414 VQPGETVEFDAAA
-426 HTPEPITYN
+426 HAPA
-435 GTTYVPV
+435 GYVPS
-442 QDEYTYT
+442 QETYTYT
-449 YGDTN
+449 YGGEN
-454 LLQQVYYTADG
+454 LVQYVYYTPDG
-465 YVPSVSYTVAL
+465 YVPTESYTVTL

-629 ETPLAQSP
+629 ETPLAQAP

>member
-34 TADPSVGAETSD
+34 TADPSVGAEASD

-58 ASGGVAID
+58 AQGGVTIT

-81 GGNATNLFY
+81 GGNANNLFY
-90 DVLYNGDPV
+90 DVLYGEETVYQHVHYTTPDGSGVNSVGIDLEDLGDGYSNVTQYSIRVYTGRAANDSNTVATATMAGIYARLNGDPEQDV
-99 YRHVHYEV
+99 L
-107 EEDGVDHVGIEVKE
+107 I
-121 GKSQNLYSIVVYTGP
+121 
-136 SAKADGSAVT
+136 GS
-146 ANIRCLYADLLSED
+146 
-160 GTSSHSEVIGAV
+160 V
-172 VNTVAISMDDFPST
+172 VNGTDA
-186 FYFDG
+186 G
-191 KDYNR
+191 KIVPPPTYYDQVTDTDYNLSGGM
-196 AQETIDTETDGYH
+196 QYDETARKYYAEYKP
-209 CDYTLYVQPELTG
+209 YVPTPLEG
-222 SITYVDS
+222 SITYVDNQGNILKKDTIVNITPD
-229 HGSVVKT
+229 HTGDT
-236 DQIEKIKASETEDSA
+236 P
-251 REIQLKE
+251 KE
-258 VTAADGTVYYP
+258 VVLVDRFLVQGGEQDLYYYP
-269 QVTSIKVDYYKQID
+269 TVQIVKADYYGQID
-283 FVIPCRTY
+283 FVVLCNAYASTE
-291 PKGEYGHY
+291 GETGLVKIHFMSNGKE
-299 QAIIQ
+299 
-304 YVDENDEL
+304 V
-312 IWMDEVSVTENYIYM
+312 WGDEVNLTTT
-327 LPKTFVHTADVT
+327 TFLYTVPESFVQIDAESGKATQYTLKDDGNQLNEYHQLVLVPGRAESDYYFEYEAAAADEVIRWNLILM
-339 GEDGTTQTQTNYY
+339 DGTTNTRLGT
-352 DRADETA
+352 ETM
-359 EYLYFQPGDAG
+359 D
-370 TDQSKTYTV
+370 
-379 QYNVVDQTREVTWT
+379 
-393 IQNLAVSVAEDGT
+393 
-406 WSSISLGN
+406 
-414 TEYTVQPGKTAT
+414 VQPGQTVEFDAAA
-426 HTPEPITYN
+426 HAPA
-435 GTTYVPV
+435 GYVPS
-442 QDEYTYT
+442 QETYTYT
-449 YGDTN
+449 YGGEN
-454 LLQQVYYTADG
+454 LVQYVYYTPDG
-465 YVPSVSYTVAL
+465 YVPTESYTVTL

-510 GDNTYVRLGGQSD
+510 GGNTYVRLGGQSD

-637 GGETTPEESITDNDT
+637 GGETTPEEAITDNDT

>member
-34 TADPSVGAETSD
+34 TADPSVGAEASD
-46 ATGSEAGSAGTT
+46 AAGSEAGSAGTT
-58 ASGGVAID
+58 AQGGVTID

-71 GTDYVQFDIH
+71 GTDYVQFDIR

-90 DVLYNGDPV
+90 DVLYDGDPV
-99 YRHVHYEV
+99 YQHVHYTP
-107 EEDGVDHVGIEVKE
+107 DDRGVNSVGIDLEDLGDGYSNVT
-121 GKSQNLYSIVVYTGP
+121 QYSIRVYTGR
-136 SAKADGSAVT
+136 A
-146 ANIRCLYADLLSED
+146 ANDS
-160 GTSSHSEVIGAV
+160 
-172 VNTVAISMDDFPST
+172 NTVATATMAGIYARLKDQKKDVLIGSVVSGTAAEKIVPPPTYYDQDT
-186 FYFDG
+186 DT
-191 KDYNR
+191 DYNLVSEGM
-196 AQETIDTETDGYH
+196 QYDGTKY
-209 CDYTLYVQPELTG
+209 YAEYEPYVPTPLEG
-222 SITYVDS
+222 SITYVDNQGNILKKDTIVNITPD
-229 HGSVVKT
+229 HTGDT
-236 DQIEKIKASETEDSA
+236 P
-251 REIQLKE
+251 KE
-258 VTAADGTVYYP
+258 VVLVDRFLVQGGEQDLYYYP
-269 QVTSIKVDYYKQID
+269 TVQIVKADYYGQID
-283 FVIPCRTY
+283 FVVLCNAYASTE
-291 PKGEYGHY
+291 GETGLVKIHFMSNGKE
-299 QAIIQ
+299 A
-304 YVDENDEL
+304 
-312 IWMDEVSVTENYIYM
+312 WSDEVNLTTT
-327 LPKTFVHTADVT
+327 TFLYTVPESFVQIDSESGKATQYTLKDDGNQLNEYHQLVLVPGRAESDYYFEYEAAAADEVISWNLILM
-339 GEDGTTQTQTNYY
+339 DGTTNT
-352 DRADETA
+352 R
-359 EYLYFQPGDAG
+359 LG
-370 TDQSKTYTV
+370 TKT
-379 QYNVVDQTREVTWT
+379 VD
-393 IQNLAVSVAEDGT
+393 
-406 WSSISLGN
+406 
-414 TEYTVQPGKTAT
+414 VQPGETVEFDAAA
-426 HTPEPITYN
+426 HAPV
-435 GTTYVPV
+435 GYVPS
-442 QDEYTYT
+442 QETYTYT
-449 YGDTN
+449 YGGEN
-454 LLQQVYYTADG
+454 LVQYVYYTPDG
-465 YVPSVSYTVAL
+465 YVPTESYTVTL

-637 GGETTPEESITDNDT
+637 GGETTPEEAITDNDT

>member
-14 LVFSLAALLSL
+14 LVFSLAALLPL

-58 ASGGVAID
+58 AQGGVTIA

-81 GGNATNLFY
+81 GGSATNLFY
-90 DVLYNGDPV
+90 DVLYDGDPV
-99 YRHVHYEV
+99 YQHVHYTP
-107 EEDGVDHVGIEVKE
+107 DDSGVNSVGIDLEDLGGGYSNVT
-121 GKSQNLYSIVVYTGP
+121 QYSIRVYTGR
-136 SAKADGSAVT
+136 A
-146 ANIRCLYADLLSED
+146 ANDS
-160 GTSSHSEVIGAV
+160 
-172 VNTVAISMDDFPST
+172 NTVATATMAGIYARLNGDPEQDVLIGSVVNGTDA
-186 FYFDG
+186 G
-191 KDYNR
+191 KIVPPPTYYDQDTDTDYNLSGGM
-196 AQETIDTETDGYH
+196 QYDETAGKYYAEYKP
-209 CDYTLYVQPELTG
+209 YVPTPLEG
-222 SITYVDS
+222 SITYVDNQGNILKKDTIVNITPD
-229 HGSVVKT
+229 HTGDT
-236 DQIEKIKASETEDSA
+236 P
-251 REIQLKE
+251 KE
-258 VTAADGTVYYP
+258 VVLVDRFLVQGGEQDLYYYP
-269 QVTSIKVDYYKQID
+269 TVQIVKADYYGQID
-283 FVIPCRTY
+283 FVVLCNAYASTE
-291 PKGEYGHY
+291 GETGLVKIHFMSNGKE
-299 QAIIQ
+299 
-304 YVDENDEL
+304 V
-312 IWMDEVSVTENYIYM
+312 WGDEVNLTTT
-327 LPKTFVHTADVT
+327 TFLYTVPESFVQIDAESGKATQYKLKDDGNQLNEYHQLVLVPGRAESDYYFEYEATAADEVISWNLILM
-339 GEDGTTQTQTNYY
+339 DGTTNTRLDTETIDVEPGQTV
-352 DRADETA
+352 E
-359 EYLYFQPGDAG
+359 FDAAAHAPAG
-370 TDQSKTYTV
+370 
-379 QYNVVDQTREVTWT
+379 
-393 IQNLAVSVAEDGT
+393 
-406 WSSISLGN
+406 
-414 TEYTVQPGKTAT
+414 
-426 HTPEPITYN
+426 
-435 GTTYVPV
+435 YVPS
-442 QDEYTYT
+442 QETYTYT
-449 YGDTN
+449 YGGEN
-454 LLQQVYYTADG
+454 LVQYVYYTPDG
-465 YVPSVSYTVAL
+465 YVPTESYTVTL

-637 GGETTPEESITDNDT
+637 GGETTPEEAITDNDT

-689 TRR
+689 TRS

>member
-1 MKQTMKKRITALL
+1 MKKRITALL

-34 TADPSVGAETSD
+34 TADPSVGAEASD
-46 ATGSEAGSAGTT
+46 TAGSEAGSAGTT
-58 ASGGVAID
+58 ASGAVTIAGK
-66 GEVYY
+66 VYY

-81 GGNATNLFY
+81 GGSANNLFY
-90 DVLYNGDPV
+90 DVLYNGNPV
-99 YRHVHYEV
+99 YRHVHYTTP
-107 EEDGVDHVGIEVKE
+107 DNSGVNSVGIDLEDLGDDYSDVT
-121 GKSQNLYSIVVYTGP
+121 QYSIRVYTGRAAND
-136 SAKADGSAVT
+136 SNTIATATMAGIYARLKDQEKDVLIGS
-146 ANIRCLYADLLSED
+146 
-160 GTSSHSEVIGAV
+160 V
-172 VNTVAISMDDFPST
+172 VNGTDVEGIEPPPT
-186 FYFDG
+186 YYNQG
-191 KDYNR
+191 TDYNLVSEGMQYDKTAR
-196 AQETIDTETDGYH
+196 KYYAEYEP
-209 CDYTLYVQPELTG
+209 YVPTPLDG
-222 SITYVDS
+222 SITYVDNQ
-229 HGSVVKT
+229 GNILKT
-236 DQIEKIKASETEDSA
+236 DTIVNITPDHTGDTP
-251 REIQLKE
+251 KE
-258 VTAADGTVYYP
+258 VVLVNRFLVQDGEQDLYYYP
-269 QVTSIKVDYYKQID
+269 TVQIVKADYYGQID
-283 FVIPCRTY
+283 FVVLCNAYASTE
-291 PKGEYGHY
+291 GETGLVKIHY
-299 QAIIQ
+299 TSGGEDIL
-304 YVDENDEL
+304 VDEVNLTTTTYLYTVPESFVQIDAESGKATQYKLKDDGNQLNEYHQLVLVPGRAESDYYFEYEATAADEAVTWNL
-312 IWMDEVSVTENYIYM
+312 ILM
-327 LPKTFVHTADVT
+327 
-339 GEDGTTQTQTNYY
+339 DGTTNT
-352 DRADETA
+352 RLGAETK
-359 EYLYFQPGDAG
+359 E
-370 TDQSKTYTV
+370 
-379 QYNVVDQTREVTWT
+379 
-393 IQNLAVSVAEDGT
+393 
-406 WSSISLGN
+406 
-414 TEYTVQPGKTAT
+414 VQPGETVEFDAAA
-426 HTPEPITYN
+426 HAPA
-435 GTTYVPV
+435 GYVPS
-442 QDEYTYT
+442 QETYTYT
-449 YGDTN
+449 YGGEN
-454 LLQQVYYTADG
+454 LVQYVYYTPDG
-465 YVPSVSYTVAL
+465 YVPTESYTVTL

>member
-1 MKQTMKKRITALL
+1 MKKRITALL

-34 TADPSVGAETSD
+34 TADPSVGAEASD

-58 ASGGVAID
+58 AQGGVTID

-81 GGNATNLFY
+81 GGNANNLFY
-90 DVLYNGDPV
+90 DVLYGGAPVYQHVHYTTPDGSGVNSVGIDLEDLGEGYSDVTQFSIRVYTGRAANDSNTIATATMAGIYARLNGDPEQDV
-99 YRHVHYEV
+99 L
-107 EEDGVDHVGIEVKE
+107 I
-121 GKSQNLYSIVVYTGP
+121 
-136 SAKADGSAVT
+136 GS
-146 ANIRCLYADLLSED
+146 
-160 GTSSHSEVIGAV
+160 V
-172 VNTVAISMDDFPST
+172 VNGTDVEGIVPPPT
-186 FYFDG
+186 YYNQG
-191 KDYNR
+191 TDYNLVSEGMQYDKTAR
-196 AQETIDTETDGYH
+196 KYYAEYKP
-209 CDYTLYVQPELTG
+209 YVPTPLDG
-222 SITYVDS
+222 SITYVDNQGNILKKDTIVNITPD
-229 HGSVVKT
+229 HTGDT
-236 DQIEKIKASETEDSA
+236 P
-251 REIQLKE
+251 KE
-258 VTAADGTVYYP
+258 VVLVDRFLVQDGEQDLYYYP
-269 QVTSIKVDYYKQID
+269 TVQIVKADYYGQID
-283 FVIPCRTY
+283 FVVLCNAYASTE
-291 PKGEYGHY
+291 GETGLVKIHY
-299 QAIIQ
+299 TSGGEDIL
-304 YVDENDEL
+304 VDEVNLTTTTYLYTVPDSFVQIESGKATQYKLKDDGNQLNEYHQLVLVPGRAENDYYFEYKATAADEAVTWNL
-312 IWMDEVSVTENYIYM
+312 ILM
-327 LPKTFVHTADVT
+327 
-339 GEDGTTQTQTNYY
+339 DGTTNT
-352 DRADETA
+352 RLGAETM
-359 EYLYFQPGDAG
+359 E
-370 TDQSKTYTV
+370 
-379 QYNVVDQTREVTWT
+379 
-393 IQNLAVSVAEDGT
+393 
-406 WSSISLGN
+406 
-414 TEYTVQPGKTAT
+414 VQPGETVEFDAAA
-426 HTPEPITYN
+426 HAPA
-435 GTTYVPV
+435 GYVPS
-442 QDEYTYT
+442 QETYTYT
-449 YGDTN
+449 YGGEN
-454 LLQQVYYTADG
+454 LVQYVYYTPDG
-465 YVPSVSYTVAL
+465 YVPTESYTVTL

>member
-34 TADPSVGAETSD
+34 TADPSVGAEASD

-58 ASGGVAID
+58 AQGGVTID

-81 GGNATNLFY
+81 GGNANNLFY
-90 DVLYNGDPV
+90 DVLYGEETVYQHVHYTPDNRGVNSVGIDLEDLGDDYSDVTQYSIQVYTGRAVSATNKPIAQASMAGIYARPNGDPEQDV
-99 YRHVHYEV
+99 LIGSVV
-107 EEDGVDHVGIEVKE
+107 NGTNVGGIEPPPTYYN
-121 GKSQNLYSIVVYTGP
+121 Q
-136 SAKADGSAVT
+136 
-146 ANIRCLYADLLSED
+146 
-160 GTSSHSEVIGAV
+160 GT
-172 VNTVAISMDDFPST
+172 
-186 FYFDG
+186 
-191 KDYNR
+191 DYNLSGGMQYDKTAR
-196 AQETIDTETDGYH
+196 KYYAEYEP
-209 CDYTLYVQPELTG
+209 YVPTPLEG
-222 SITYVDS
+222 SITYVDNQ
-229 HGSVVKT
+229 GNILKT
-236 DQIEKIKASETEDSA
+236 DTIVNITPDHTGDTP
-251 REIQLKE
+251 KE
-258 VTAADGTVYYP
+258 VVLVDRFLVQDGEQDLYYYP
-269 QVTSIKVDYYKQID
+269 TVQIVKADYYGQID
-283 FVIPCRTY
+283 FVVLCNAYASTE
-291 PKGEYGHY
+291 GETGLVKIHY
-299 QAIIQ
+299 TSGGEDIL
-304 YVDENDEL
+304 VDEVNLTTTTYLYTVPKSFVQIESGKATQYKLKDDGNQLNEYHQLVLVPGRAENDYYFEYEAAAADEAVTWNL
-312 IWMDEVSVTENYIYM
+312 ILM
-327 LPKTFVHTADVT
+327 
-339 GEDGTTQTQTNYY
+339 DGTTNT
-352 DRADETA
+352 RLGAETMDV
-359 EYLYFQPGDAG
+359 EPGETVEFDAAAHAPAG
-370 TDQSKTYTV
+370 
-379 QYNVVDQTREVTWT
+379 
-393 IQNLAVSVAEDGT
+393 
-406 WSSISLGN
+406 
-414 TEYTVQPGKTAT
+414 
-426 HTPEPITYN
+426 
-435 GTTYVPV
+435 YVPS
-442 QDEYTYT
+442 QETYTYT
-449 YGDTN
+449 YGGEN
-454 LLQQVYYTADG
+454 LVQYVYYTPDG
-465 YVPSVSYTVAL
+465 YVPTESYTVTL

-637 GGETTPEESITDNDT
+637 GGETTPEEAITDNDT

>member
-14 LVFSLAALLSL
+14 LVLSLAALLSL

-34 TADPSVGAETSD
+34 TADPSVGAEASD
-46 ATGSEAGSAGTT
+46 TAGSGTT
-58 ASGGVAID
+58 ASGAVTIA

-71 GTDYVQFDIH
+71 GTDYVQFDIR
-81 GGNATNLFY
+81 GGSANNLFY
-90 DVLYNGDPV
+90 DVLYNGAPV
-99 YRHVHYEV
+99 YQHVHYTTP
-107 EEDGVDHVGIEVKE
+107 DNSGVNSVGIDLEDLGE
-121 GKSQNLYSIVVYTGP
+121 GYSDVTQYSIQVYRGRAVSATNKPIAQASMAGIYARLNGDPQQDVLIGSVVNGTDVEGIEPPPTYY
-136 SAKADGSAVT
+136 DQVT
-146 ANIRCLYADLLSED
+146 DTDYNLSEGMQYD
-160 GTSSHSEVIGAV
+160 
-172 VNTVAISMDDFPST
+172 
-186 FYFDG
+186 
-191 KDYNR
+191 
-196 AQETIDTETDGYH
+196 ETARKYYAEYKP
-209 CDYTLYVQPELTG
+209 YVPTPLDG
-222 SITYVDS
+222 SITYVDNQ
-229 HGSVVKT
+229 GNILKT
-236 DQIEKIKASETEDSA
+236 DTIVNITPDHTGDTP
-251 REIQLKE
+251 KE
-258 VTAADGTVYYP
+258 VVLVNRFLVQDGEQDLYYYP
-269 QVTSIKVDYYKQID
+269 TVPIVRADYYGQID
-283 FVIPCRTY
+283 FVVLCNAYASTE
-291 PKGEYGHY
+291 GETGLVKIHY
-299 QAIIQ
+299 TSGGEDIL
-304 YVDENDEL
+304 VDEVNLTTTTYLYTVPDSFVQIDAESGKATQYKLKDDGNQLNEYHQLVLVPGRAENDYYFEYEATAA
-312 IWMDEVSVTENYIYM
+312 DEVISWNLILM
-327 LPKTFVHTADVT
+327 
-339 GEDGTTQTQTNYY
+339 DGTTNTRLGAEKM
-352 DRADETA
+352 DVEPGETV
-359 EYLYFQPGDAG
+359 EFDAAAHAPAG
-370 TDQSKTYTV
+370 
-379 QYNVVDQTREVTWT
+379 
-393 IQNLAVSVAEDGT
+393 
-406 WSSISLGN
+406 
-414 TEYTVQPGKTAT
+414 
-426 HTPEPITYN
+426 
-435 GTTYVPV
+435 YVPS
-442 QDEYTYT
+442 QETYTYT
-449 YGDTN
+449 YGGEN
-454 LLQQVYYTADG
+454 LVQYVYYTPDG
-465 YVPSVSYTVAL
+465 YVPTESYTVTL

-629 ETPLAQSP
+629 ETPLAQAP

>member
-1 MKQTMKKRITALL
+1 MKKRITALL

-34 TADPSVGAETSD
+34 TADPSVGAEASD

-58 ASGGVAID
+58 AQGGVTIT

-81 GGNATNLFY
+81 GGNANNLFY
-90 DVLYNGDPV
+90 DVLYGEETVYQHVHYTTPDGSGVNSVGIDLEELGDGYSNVTQYSIQVYTGRAVSATNKPIAEATMAGIYARPNGDPQQDV
-99 YRHVHYEV
+99 L
-107 EEDGVDHVGIEVKE
+107 I
-121 GKSQNLYSIVVYTGP
+121 
-136 SAKADGSAVT
+136 GS
-146 ANIRCLYADLLSED
+146 
-160 GTSSHSEVIGAV
+160 V
-172 VNTVAISMDDFPST
+172 VNGTNA
-186 FYFDG
+186 G
-191 KDYNR
+191 KIVPPPTYYDQDTDTDYNLSGDMQYDEAAR
-196 AQETIDTETDGYH
+196 KYYAEYEP
-209 CDYTLYVQPELTG
+209 YVPTPLEG
-222 SITYVDS
+222 SITYVDNQGNILKKDTIVNITPD
-229 HGSVVKT
+229 HTGDT
-236 DQIEKIKASETEDSA
+236 P
-251 REIQLKE
+251 KE
-258 VTAADGTVYYP
+258 VVLVDRFLVQGGEQDLYYYP
-269 QVTSIKVDYYKQID
+269 TVQIVKADYYGQID
-283 FVIPCRTY
+283 FVVLCNAYASTE
-291 PKGEYGHY
+291 GETGLVKIHY
-299 QAIIQ
+299 TSGGEDIL
-304 YVDENDEL
+304 VDEVNLTTTTFLYTVPKSFVQIDSESGKATQYTL
-312 IWMDEVSVTENYIYM
+312 KDDDDQLNEYHQLVLVPGRAESDYHFEYEAAAADEVISWNLILM
-327 LPKTFVHTADVT
+327 
-339 GEDGTTQTQTNYY
+339 DGTTNT
-352 DRADETA
+352 R
-359 EYLYFQPGDAG
+359 LG
-370 TDQSKTYTV
+370 TKTM
-379 QYNVVDQTREVTWT
+379 D
-393 IQNLAVSVAEDGT
+393 
-406 WSSISLGN
+406 
-414 TEYTVQPGKTAT
+414 VQPGQTVEFDAAA
-426 HTPEPITYN
+426 HAPA
-435 GTTYVPV
+435 GYVPS
-442 QDEYTYT
+442 QETYTYT
-449 YGDTN
+449 YGGEN
-454 LLQQVYYTADG
+454 LVQYVYYTPDG
-465 YVPSVSYTVAL
+465 YVPTESYTVTL

>member
-14 LVFSLAALLSL
+14 LVFSLAALLPL

-58 ASGGVAID
+58 AQGGVTIA

-81 GGNATNLFY
+81 GGNANNLFY
-90 DVLYNGDPV
+90 DVLYGEETVYQHVHYTTPDGSGVNSVGIDLEDLGDGYSNVTQYSIRVYTGRAANDSNTVATATMAGIYARLNGDPEQDV
-99 YRHVHYEV
+99 L
-107 EEDGVDHVGIEVKE
+107 I
-121 GKSQNLYSIVVYTGP
+121 
-136 SAKADGSAVT
+136 GS
-146 ANIRCLYADLLSED
+146 
-160 GTSSHSEVIGAV
+160 V
-172 VNTVAISMDDFPST
+172 VNGTAAGEIVPPPTYYDQVTDT
-186 FYFDG
+186 
-191 KDYNR
+191 DYNLSGGM
-196 AQETIDTETDGYH
+196 QYDETARKYYAEYKP
-209 CDYTLYVQPELTG
+209 YVPTPLEG
-222 SITYVDS
+222 SITYVDNQGNILKKDTIVNITPD
-229 HGSVVKT
+229 HTGDT
-236 DQIEKIKASETEDSA
+236 P
-251 REIQLKE
+251 KE
-258 VTAADGTVYYP
+258 VVLVDRFLVQGGEQDLYYYP
-269 QVTSIKVDYYKQID
+269 TVQIVKADYYGQID
-283 FVIPCRTY
+283 FVVLCNAYASTE
-291 PKGEYGHY
+291 GETGLVKIHFMSNGKE
-299 QAIIQ
+299 
-304 YVDENDEL
+304 V
-312 IWMDEVSVTENYIYM
+312 WGDEVNLTTT
-327 LPKTFVHTADVT
+327 TFLYTVPESFVQIDAESGKATQYKLKDDGNQLNEYHQLVLVPGRAESDYYFEYEATAADEVISWNLILM
-339 GEDGTTQTQTNYY
+339 DGTTNTRLDTETIDVEPGQTV
-352 DRADETA
+352 E
-359 EYLYFQPGDAG
+359 FDAAAHAPAG
-370 TDQSKTYTV
+370 
-379 QYNVVDQTREVTWT
+379 
-393 IQNLAVSVAEDGT
+393 
-406 WSSISLGN
+406 
-414 TEYTVQPGKTAT
+414 
-426 HTPEPITYN
+426 
-435 GTTYVPV
+435 YVPS
-442 QDEYTYT
+442 QETYTYT
-449 YGDTN
+449 YGGEN
-454 LLQQVYYTADG
+454 LVQYVYYTPDG
-465 YVPSVSYTVAL
+465 YVPTESYTVTL

-637 GGETTPEESITDNDT
+637 GGETTPEEAITDNDT

-689 TRR
+689 TRS